1 MGVGYPDPTM
11 ADTSSTPG
19 SGADAGTS
27 AGRAGGRTRNQPV
40 QERAVLTRDRI
51 LQAATEVIRQEGVSS
66 LTFDKV
72 AARAGVSKGGF
83 LYHFGSK
90 DALIVGLL
98 NQVMSVLDRELNV
111 LAEGIG
117 EQPGAFALAYL
128 DYVREP
134 TKAATDTAVSIL
146 AAAAV
151 DDDLLDST
159 RATFTGWQDR
169 LLHDDSIGE
178 VEALLARLV
187 GDGLWLIDLF
197 GLAPP
202 SAQERRRVLDMV
214 SAMITGQ
221 GTSDGPGGDRET
233 DGHHGPADDPAGST
247 GLPE

>member
-1 MGVGYPDPTM
+1 MG
-11 ADTSSTPG
+11 A
-19 SGADAGTS
+19 AGE
-27 AGRAGGRTRNQPV
+27 RPKNLPV

-51 LQAATEVIRQEGVSS
+51 LQAATEVIIQEGVSS

-98 NQVMSVLDRELNV
+98 NQVMGVLDGELNV
-111 LAEGIG
+111 LADGIDVT
-117 EQPGAFALAYL
+117 QGAFALAYL

-159 RATFTGWQDR
+159 RATFRRWQDR
-169 LLHDDSIGE
+169 LCQDDGLDE
-178 VEALLARLV
+178 VEALLARIV

-202 SAQERRRVLDMV
+202 TAEERSKVIDLVSSLISDHGAAQDLIGSAE
-214 SAMITGQ
+214 
-221 GTSDGPGGDRET
+221 
-233 DGHHGPADDPAGST
+233 
-247 GLPE
+247 

>member
-1 MGVGYPDPTM
+1 MGYPDPAM
-11 ADTSSTPG
+11 GEA
-19 SGADAGTS
+19 
-27 AGRAGGRTRNQPV
+27 AGRPRNQPV

-51 LQAATEVIRQEGVSS
+51 LQAATDVIKQEGVSS
-66 LTFDKV
+66 LTLDKV

-98 NQVMSVLDRELNV
+98 NQVMGVLDHELNV
-111 LAEGIG
+111 LADGI
-117 EQPGAFALAYL
+117 EASQGAFALAYL

-159 RATFTGWQDR
+159 RATFRRWQDR
-169 LLHDDSIGE
+169 LCHDDGLDE
-178 VEALLARLV
+178 VGALLARIV

-202 SAQERRRVLDMV
+202 TGEERSKVIDLVSSLISDHGAARDLVDSAE
-214 SAMITGQ
+214 
-221 GTSDGPGGDRET
+221 
-233 DGHHGPADDPAGST
+233 
-247 GLPE
+247 

>member
-1 MGVGYPDPTM
+1 MGE
-11 ADTSSTPG
+11 
-19 SGADAGTS
+19 AGK
-27 AGRAGGRTRNQPV
+27 RPRNQPV

-51 LQAATEVIRQEGVSS
+51 LQAATDVIKQEGVSS
-66 LTFDKV
+66 LTLDKV

-98 NQVMSVLDRELNV
+98 NQVMGVLDHELNV
-111 LAEGIG
+111 LADGIDAR
-117 EQPGAFALAYL
+117 QGAFALAYL

-159 RATFTGWQDR
+159 RATFRRWQDR
-169 LLHDDSIGE
+169 LCHDDGLDE
-178 VEALLARLV
+178 VGALLARIV

-202 SAQERRRVLDMV
+202 TGEERSKVIDLV
-214 SAMITGQ
+214 SSLI
-221 GTSDGPGGDRET
+221 SDHGAAGDLI
-233 DGHHGPADDPAGST
+233 DPA
-247 GLPE
+247 E

>member
-1 MGVGYPDPTM
+1 MPRCLGYPDLPM
-11 ADTSSTPG
+11 G
-19 SGADAGTS
+19 EAGE
-27 AGRAGGRTRNQPV
+27 RPKNLPV

-51 LQAATEVIRQEGVSS
+51 LQAATEVIVQEGVSS
-66 LTFDKV
+66 LTLDKV

-98 NQVMSVLDRELNV
+98 NQVMGVLDSELNV
-111 LAEGIG
+111 LADGFDVS
-117 EQPGAFALAYL
+117 QGAFALAYI

-159 RATFTGWQDR
+159 RATFRRWQDR
-169 LLHDDSIGE
+169 LCQDDGLDE
-178 VEALLARLV
+178 VEALLARIV

-202 SAQERRRVLDMV
+202 TAEERSKVIDLVSSLISDHGAAQDLIGSAE
-214 SAMITGQ
+214 
-221 GTSDGPGGDRET
+221 
-233 DGHHGPADDPAGST
+233 
-247 GLPE
+247 

>member
-1 MGVGYPDPTM
+1 MEDAKESSSSNP
-11 ADTSSTPG
+11 ATSRSKDRP
-19 SGADAGTS
+19 
-27 AGRAGGRTRNQPV
+27 RNLPV

-51 LQAATEVIRQEGVSS
+51 LQAATEVIKQDGVSS
-66 LTFDKV
+66 LTLDKV

-98 NQVMSVLDRELNV
+98 NQVMGVLDDELNV
-111 LAEGIG
+111 LAEGIDSNH
-117 EQPGAFALAYL
+117 GAFALAYL

-134 TKAATDTAVSIL
+134 TQASTDTAVSIL

-159 RATFTGWQDR
+159 RATFERWQDR
-169 LLHDDSIGE
+169 LRHDDGLDE
-178 VEALLARLV
+178 VEALLARIV

-202 SAQERRRVLDMV
+202 KGEERRKVLDLV
-214 SAMITGQ
+214 SNMITDHGAA
-221 GTSDGPGGDRET
+221 GDLI
-233 DGHHGPADDPAGST
+233 GSA
-247 GLPE
+247 E

>member
-1 MGVGYPDPTM
+1 M
-11 ADTSSTPG
+11 AESK
-19 SGADAGTS
+19 
-27 AGRAGGRTRNQPV
+27 GRTRNLPV

-51 LQAATEVIRQEGVSS
+51 LQAATEVIKQEGVSS
-66 LTFDKV
+66 LTLDKV

-98 NQVMSVLDRELNV
+98 NQVMGVLDHELNV
-111 LAEGIG
+111 LAEGIDAP
-117 EQPGAFALAYL
+117 QGAFALAYL

-134 TKAATDTAVSIL
+134 TQAATDTAVSIL

-159 RATFTGWQDR
+159 RATFQRWQER
-169 LLHDDSIGE
+169 LRHDDGLDE
-178 VEALLARLV
+178 VEALLARIV

-202 SAQERRRVLDMV
+202 TAEERSRVLDLV
-214 SAMITGQ
+214 SNMIT
-221 GTSDGPGGDRET
+221 D
-233 DGHHGPADDPAGST
+233 HGVGRGSV
-247 GLPE
+247 GSAE

>member
-1 MGVGYPDPTM
+1 MGE
-11 ADTSSTPG
+11 
-19 SGADAGTS
+19 AGE
-27 AGRAGGRTRNQPV
+27 RPKNLPV

-51 LQAATEVIRQEGVSS
+51 LQAATEVIIQEGVSS
-66 LTFDKV
+66 LTLDKV

-98 NQVMSVLDRELNV
+98 NQVMGVLDSELNV
-111 LAEGIG
+111 LADGFDVS
-117 EQPGAFALAYL
+117 QGAFALAYI

-159 RATFTGWQDR
+159 RATFRRWQDR
-169 LLHDDSIGE
+169 LCQDDGLDE
-178 VEALLARLV
+178 VEALLARIV

-202 SAQERRRVLDMV
+202 TAEERSKVIDLVSSLISDHGAARDLIGSAE
-214 SAMITGQ
+214 
-221 GTSDGPGGDRET
+221 
-233 DGHHGPADDPAGST
+233 
-247 GLPE
+247 

>member
-1 MGVGYPDPTM
+1 M
-11 ADTSSTPG
+11 AEPKE
-19 SGADAGTS
+19 
-27 AGRAGGRTRNQPV
+27 RTGNLPV

-51 LQAATEVIRQEGVSS
+51 LQAAAEVITQEGVSS
-66 LTFDKV
+66 LTLDKV

-98 NQVMSVLDRELNV
+98 NQVMGVLDHELNV
-111 LAEGIG
+111 LAEGIDSNR
-117 EQPGAFALAYL
+117 GAFALAYL

-134 TKAATDTAVSIL
+134 TQAATDTAVSIL

-159 RATFTGWQDR
+159 RATFHRWQDR
-169 LLHDDSIGE
+169 LRHDDG
-178 VEALLARLV
+178 VEDIQALLARIV

-202 SAQERRRVLDMV
+202 TAEERSKVIDLV
-214 SAMITGQ
+214 SNMITG
-221 GTSDGPGGDRET
+221 
-233 DGHHGPADDPAGST
+233 HGVASNLAGSA
-247 GLPE
+247 E

>member
-1 MGVGYPDPTM
+1 MGQVGERP
-11 ADTSSTPG
+11 
-19 SGADAGTS
+19 
-27 AGRAGGRTRNQPV
+27 RNQPV

-51 LQAATEVIRQEGVSS
+51 LQAATEVITQEGVSS
-66 LTFDKV
+66 LTLDKV

-90 DALIVGLL
+90 DALIIGLL
-98 NQVMSVLDRELNV
+98 NQVMGVLDSELNL
-111 LAEGIG
+111 LADGFDVS
-117 EQPGAFALAYL
+117 QGAFALAYI

-159 RATFTGWQDR
+159 RATFRRWQDR
-169 LLHDDSIGE
+169 LCQDDGLDE
-178 VEALLARLV
+178 VEALLARIV

-202 SAQERRRVLDMV
+202 TAEERSKVIDLVSSLISDHGAARDLIGSAE
-214 SAMITGQ
+214 
-221 GTSDGPGGDRET
+221 
-233 DGHHGPADDPAGST
+233 
-247 GLPE
+247 